1 MNTQPHIVAVANQ
14 KGGVC
19 KTATVLGLLAAIS
32 NAGGHALAV
41 DLDPQGN
48 LTTGMGFEVSE
59 STPTANDI
67 LREYK
72 EGTLLDAVTSSPWEN
87 IDLVPA
93 NLDLAHRDT
102 DGAPDVPYRLREAL
116 SGVDLSGYD
125 VVLIDC
131 PPSLGRL
138 LMNALFAATRL
149 VLATDATVDGVRG
162 IENILDTT
170 RFVTKQVNPGLDIAA
185 IVVGRRERA
194 SEQDYREAEL
204 REVYKGLVATTVI
217 PKRAAWADAHGSGK
231 PIYSFTSSGARSLQY
246 AYTDLAEELSMI
258 ERR

>member
-1 MNTQPHIVAVANQ
+1 M
-14 KGGVC
+14 
-19 KTATVLGLLAAIS
+19 
-32 NAGGHALAV
+32 
-41 DLDPQGN
+41 
-48 LTTGMGFEVSE
+48 
-59 STPTANDI
+59 
-67 LREYK
+67 
-72 EGTLLDAVTSSPWEN
+72 
-87 IDLVPA
+87 
-93 NLDLAHRDT
+93 
-102 DGAPDVPYRLREAL
+102 
-116 SGVDLSGYD
+116 
-125 VVLIDC
+125 
-131 PPSLGRL
+131 
-138 LMNALFAATRL
+138 
-149 VLATDATVDGVRG
+149 LATDATVDGVRG

-204 REVYKGLVATTVI
+204 REVYKSLVATTVI